1 MLLNLTTLLSG
12 ELLIMRDKRE
22 GAGFNCESP
31 ETMMPCE
38 AREETGSRLAGNIT
52 KGQ

>member
-1 MLLNLTTLLSG
+1 
-12 ELLIMRDKRE
+12 MRDKRE

-52 KGQ
+52 KGQGGKAIKEPTSHSSK